1 MFQSLQTEIENH
13 EPRIF
18 SVVEVGQQLIDER
31 HPQSEEFTALI
42 DELMRMWDDLR
53 AAIIKRDERL
63 KLSDTAQQVGLA
75 QNGTKILQKIVNLF
89 SELLKCLILLTPGLE
104 IAVLF

>member
-42 DELMRMWDDLR
+42 DELMKMWNDLR
-53 AAIIKRDERL
+53 AAIIKRDDRL
-63 KLSDTAQQVGLA
+63 KLSDTAQQVGVS
-75 QNGTKILQKIVNLF
+75 QNGTIYMSL
-89 SELLKCLILLTPGLE
+89 
-104 IAVLF
+104 

>member
-42 DELMRMWDDLR
+42 DELMKMWNDLR
-53 AAIIKRDERL
+53 AAIIKRDDRL
-63 KLSDTAQQVGLA
+63 KLSDTAQQVGVS
-75 QNGTKILQKIVNLF
+75 QNGTIFVFVKLLIYCFYQKF
-89 SELLKCLILLTPGLE
+89 FK
-104 IAVLF
+104 